1 VEQLPLPMQLAPEA
15 NLDSFIAG
23 PNAEALAA
31 CTGWADGEGEPF
43 ALVCG
48 FPGTGK
54 THLLQAACQAALA
67 AGHPAQYLPLRLAGL
82 TPEVLSGLEGVGRI
96 ALDDC
101 DAVAGDAAW
110 EWALFTLYNRLRDSG
125 GGLLASAGQPAA
137 ALPFALPDLRSRLGW
152 GPCYRLQP
160 LGEADC
166 ERLLCSAAGRRGLR
180 LGPDLVDYL
189 MRRLSRDPGSLLAFL
204 AALDQA
210 SLAACRA
217 PSIPLARQ
225 VLQDLSGAGRLDPR

>member
-1 VEQLPLPMQLAPEA
+1 VEQLPLPIQVAPEA
-15 NLDSFIAG
+15 SLGNFIPG

-31 CTGWADGEGEPF
+31 CAAWANGEGEPF
-43 ALVCG
+43 ALICG

-54 THLLQAACQAALA
+54 SHLLQAACQTALA
-67 AGHPAQYLPLRLAGL
+67 AGHPAQYLPLRLPGL
-82 TPEVLSGLEGVGRI
+82 TPEVLMGLEAVGRI

-125 GGLLASAGQPAA
+125 GGLLVSAVQPAA

-166 ERLLCSAAGRRGLR
+166 ERLLCSAAEHRGLR
-180 LGPDLVDYL
+180 LEPDLVDYL

-204 AALDQA
+204 TALDRA
-210 SLAACRA
+210 SLAAHRA

-225 VLQDLSGAGRLDPR
+225 VIEELSGAGRLDQP